1 MSNSKFLPYE
11 TNSKKVQDGGKQ
23 GLQTGMWS
31 TCDLLLH
38 HLRSTRKVECDNR
51 WPWKQN
57 KEWKRHEKGPGE
69 NLKMK
74 DSVQSEHFCGVLRWK
89 GKRSGRANVTPRLL
103 RTEGSS
109 LSWQRPQ
116 PGAPPDPCQL
126 PSWAVAINS
135 RGCGLYPQFSTAL
148 ITVLTA
154 NTVLG
159 IIQNTLTD

>member
-1 MSNSKFLPYE
+1 MRLTVKRFRMVGNR
-11 TNSKKVQDGGKQ
+11 VCRQ
-23 GLQTGMWS
+23 
-31 TCDLLLH
+31 
-38 HLRSTRKVECDNR
+38 ECDSHMIYFCTIWEEQGR
-51 WPWKQN
+51 WSVTTGGSGSRIRNGRGTRRAPVKTWR
-57 KEWKRHEKGPGE
+57 W
-69 NLKMK
+69 K

-148 ITVLTA
+148 ITVVTA